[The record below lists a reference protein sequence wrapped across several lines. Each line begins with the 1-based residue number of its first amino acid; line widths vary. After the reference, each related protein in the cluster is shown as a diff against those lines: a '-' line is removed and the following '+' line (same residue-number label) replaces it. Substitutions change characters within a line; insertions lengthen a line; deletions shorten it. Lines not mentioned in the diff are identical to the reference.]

1 MIAEEVLSQLS
12 LIRKEFAAEQTAELY
27 VLDLSLLYF
36 FMVTL
41 NVTCHLTKILPNED
55 GVSTQLASHF
65 PIYQK
70 INTVE

>member
-41 NVTCHLTKILPNED
+41 NVTCHLTEILPNED
-55 GVSTQLASHF
+55 GVSTQLAAHF
-65 PIYQK
+65 PKYQK

>member
-1 MIAEEVLSQLS
+1 MIVEEVLSQLS
-12 LIRKEFAAEQTAELY
+12 LIRKEFTAEQTAELY
-27 VLDLSLLYF
+27 LLDLSLLYF

-41 NVTCHLTKILPNED
+41 NVTCHLTEILPNED

-70 INTVE
+70 IKTVD